1 MDKHGIIVT
10 NYHVVPS
17 GNEPNKA
24 IFVQTRD
31 GKVMKAFVVGCD
43 RRTDIAVLTVSEDT
57 TLTPITPAKTNLIL
71 AILHLLS
78 AILTT

>member
-1 MDKHGIIVT
+1 MIMDKHGIIVT

-43 RRTDIAVLTVSEDT
+43 RRTDIAV
-57 TLTPITPAKTNLIL
+57 
-71 AILHLLS
+71 
-78 AILTT
+78 